1 MCSFK
6 FDLQSILDETSFY
19 MIKLHFSKLHEILAF
34 SLVFAFEYF
43 QSFKILSQY
52 ILNLYCLGWGWTI
65 WSNLVNFCQY
75 FMIRFVNSLN
85 FFFSFPNSH
94 LWSVWKF
101 FQVTFKFILLGI
113 IIYVSRHG
121 YKISNSRQNQNLKI
135 TQFGHYWRY

>member
-85 FFFSFPNSH
+85 FFFLFRTLICDRFGSF
-94 LWSVWKF
+94 
-101 FQVTFKFILLGI
+101 FKLPLNLSYWALYFMFPGTDIKYQI
-113 IIYVSRHG
+113 VDKT
-121 YKISNSRQNQNLKI
+121 KI
-135 TQFGHYWRY
+135 